1 MIGEYEVLEA
11 YRLALKLKRRRIEI
25 ENDRDETREEQDE
38 RLEAVAEHSSLE
50 LRYQAQF
57 VS

>member
-11 YRLALKLKRRRIEI
+11 YHRVLKLKRRRIEI
-25 ENDRDETREEQDE
+25 ENERDETGDEQDE
-38 RLEAVAEHSSLE
+38 RLEAVADHSSLE